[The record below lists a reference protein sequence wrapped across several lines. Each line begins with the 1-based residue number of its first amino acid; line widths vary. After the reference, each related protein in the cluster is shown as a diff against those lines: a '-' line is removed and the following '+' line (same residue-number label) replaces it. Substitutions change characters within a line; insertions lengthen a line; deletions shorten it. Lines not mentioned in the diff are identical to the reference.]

1 MKGYTNNSVVCVV
14 EDEPDEN
21 LGESE
26 TEVVVVVTV
35 FLSAGNQSRVSAF
48 QLHALCTPVWQNVEN
63 IPTKLLLI
71 YPIHQLLH
79 KRCCKLRP
87 GFKSMASWNFTTGVR
102 VATTTSKAHALTAA
116 L

>member
-1 MKGYTNNSVVCVV
+1 MKGYTNNNVVCVV
-14 EDEPDEN
+14 EDEPDEK

-26 TEVVVVVTV
+26 VVVVTV
-35 FLSAGNQSRVSAF
+35 FLSAGNQSTLSAF

-63 IPTKLLLI
+63 IPTKPLLI
-71 YPIHQLLH
+71 YPIRQLLH

-102 VATTTSKAHALTAA
+102 VATTTSMAHALTAA